1 MTEAEV
7 TRLIESRTA
16 PLRARALRGD
26 AMVEANRVLSPL
38 ALHEAAKQEVVTR
51 VLADPESLPV
61 KEGELDTAKFGELV
75 MAEAKRVAAFLGQ
88 VAPSSVRGLGIAA
101 PVEIDAK
108 EARKAEKR
116 ERKLAE
122 AEEDSAVRVFESL
135 MDNPAAARLAAKGR
149 AA

>member
-1 MTEAEV
+1 M
-7 TRLIESRTA
+7 
-16 PLRARALRGD
+16 
-26 AMVEANRVLSPL
+26 
-38 ALHEAAKQEVVTR
+38 TR

-135 MDNPAAARLAAKGR
+135 MDNPAAARLAAKGG